1 MTDENNQIKFFL
13 YENWARTKT
22 GQHTVI
28 IKCWP
33 ILHFI
38 LAICSRRQLILRAS
52 ISALVPLYL
61 RFIYLDLWFL
71 LFRIALLT
79 KADIV
84 SLKKKKRNQY
94 LYSIQYSPNHV
105 PCTGPSPHIEGKKPL
120 ARVWCK
126 PTSDLVSR
134 HQGHL
139 IGHSRW
145 QLLSLTLWLTCVTG
159 VSVNFS
165 ARLKHFLAA
174 RKLGGGEK
182 WKLCSWLLWEGKRGE
197 GKHLPAS
204 PMQWGRGT
212 GGFKP
217 PASRTL

>member
-84 SLKKKKRNQY
+84 SLKKKKAKPIFIFY
-94 LYSIQYSPNHV
+94 TIQSQ
-105 PCTGPSPHIEGKKPL
+105 
-120 ARVWCK
+120 
-126 PTSDLVSR
+126 SR
-134 HQGHL
+134 
-139 IGHSRW
+139 
-145 QLLSLTLWLTCVTG
+145 SLHWTI
-159 VSVNFS
+159 S
-165 ARLKHFLAA
+165 AHR
-174 RKLGGGEK
+174 GEK
-182 WKLCSWLLWEGKRGE
+182 TLGTSL
-197 GKHLPAS
+197 
-204 PMQWGRGT
+204 MQT
-212 GGFKP
+212 DK
-217 PASRTL
+217 